1 MPRPFYRSPV
11 LWFALPG
18 LVFLIF
24 GWVDSMSY
32 HSSFQGRVSGRP
44 VNISNGNG
52 TFGISWN
59 PDRTSSMVLDLSSK
73 RYASRPGASW
83 FPLPS
88 YVATNYVGT
97 STWHHLNVSYW
108 FAILAYLGLWQ
119 LPWLWRYH
127 RRRKIE
133 RTLTAAP
140 PPSPS

>member
-1 MPRPFYRSPV
+1 MTWHRSPV

-32 HSSFQGRVSGRP
+32 HSTVQGRVSGRP
-44 VNISNGNG
+44 VNINNVNAA
-52 TFGISWN
+52 FGISWN
-59 PDRTSSMVLDLSSK
+59 LNRTSSKVLELSSK

-88 YVATNYVGT
+88 YNATTYVGT
-97 STWHHLNVSYW
+97 NTWHSLNVSYW

-127 RRRKIE
+127 HRKRIRRS
-133 RTLTAAP
+133 LAA
-140 PPSPS
+140 